1 MNEKLKYRLNICVI
15 HFVLYLVILVIPWM
29 FSFEM
34 LPISYGTISVFAEVS
49 LYILWSIILILS
61 VIQIKRDI
69 KKYTLDTID
78 ETVSKRMWKLTFNM
92 MRILLL
98 ITLAYL
104 VLVLIFI
111 AISYMV

>member
-1 MNEKLKYRLNICVI
+1 MDEKLKYRLNICVI

-34 LPISYGTISVFAEVS
+34 LPISFGNISVFAEVG

-61 VIQIKRDI
+61 VKQLKRDI
-69 KKYTLDTID
+69 KNYTYEEAG
-78 ETVSKRMWKLTFNM
+78 ETVSKRMWKVTFTI
-92 MRILLL
+92 MRILML